1 MQICGQR
8 EIAKYQE
15 NKEKLSKTF
24 FSLFFLRAITLLISG
39 SLFFYFFCIENKY
52 AVYYRILLLE
62 IVSNI
67 LDISWF
73 FQGIEDFK
81 KVTIRNFVIKILSVI
96 LIFLLIK
103 NENDL
108 VKYIIIYTMSNLLGN
123 GTLWYKI
130 SKIIDFSLIKYL
142 EINKYI
148 KPAITM
154 LIPQIATSIYT
165 ILDKTMLGSL
175 CNDISEVGY
184 YEQAQKIAKIAL
196 TLLTSLNTVLIPKIS
211 KSFSNGNRNNVKEY
225 MSKTFNFIWL
235 LSIPLMFGIIAIS
248 SKFVPWFF
256 GSDFD
261 KVKILLVETVPII
274 LFIAF
279 STTLGSQYL
288 MSVGKQNI
296 HTKFVIIG
304 AIANALAN
312 FILIPKFK
320 SEGAIIAS
328 IISESIIAIGEV
340 TYVLLKKDIELK
352 DIFYGAWKYI
362 ISGIV
367 MLIITYYI
375 GFYLNAT
382 VITTLIQVCTGVIVY
397 IIMLILLK
405 DKLLNETII
414 KLKNNIKYKYLKR

>member
-1 MQICGQR
+1 MKI
-8 EIAKYQE
+8 
-15 NKEKLSKTF
+15 
-24 FSLFFLRAITLLISG
+24 
-39 SLFFYFFCIENKY
+39 
-52 AVYYRILLLE
+52 
-62 IVSNI
+62 
-67 LDISWF
+67 
-73 FQGIEDFK
+73 FK

-154 LIPQIATSIYT
+154 LIPQIATSVYT

-362 ISGIV
+362 VSGIV
-367 MLIITYYI
+367 MLIVTYYI